1 MKKEN
6 KDYLNKKFPY
16 LYGYIRFF
24 ECDDGWFEI
33 IYNLSEKIH
42 EIDPHVQATQV
53 KEKFGGLR
61 FYTNYGNEEINKV
74 IREAESASLKTCE
87 VCGTKEN
94 VTQKSIGWVKTLCDK
109 CRECRDKEN
118 VEFNEK
124 FMRNYLK
131 T

>member
-94 VTQKSIGWVKTLCDK
+94 V
-109 CRECRDKEN
+109 
-118 VEFNEK
+118 EFNEK